1 MGGESATGHRLVQ
14 NSGTRHYTLAYQQL
28 QPRSTLY
35 IQGIYSLYL
44 VYLPSR
50 HESNKSKQF
59 LTGSI
64 SFHSLSKIKKPV
76 FPPEHNVDGAI
87 KLISRQPSSFQTHV
101 QEELRLSK
109 TYIHICHY
117 YTTSTLRININVQT
131 IHF

>member
-76 FPPEHNVDGAI
+76 SLQNYNVDEAI

-101 QEELRLSK
+101 QEELRSSK
-109 TYIHICHY
+109 KYIHISLFHHEY
-117 YTTSTLRININVQT
+117 IT
-131 IHF
+131 H